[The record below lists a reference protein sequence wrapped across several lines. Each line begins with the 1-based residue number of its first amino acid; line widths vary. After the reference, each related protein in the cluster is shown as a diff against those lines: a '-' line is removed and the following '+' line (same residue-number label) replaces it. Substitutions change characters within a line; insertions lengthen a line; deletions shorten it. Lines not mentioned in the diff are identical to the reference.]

1 MYLWYMKAN
10 GRIDILN
17 APNHLTLYDV
27 PQSHTSTY
35 KDAMRG
41 NWENTPLSQ
50 AFFSVQNQQIL
61 QNGIR
66 AGVYKE
72 SNGKYIISEQSDNEL
87 KLIMRGI
94 FLEYSE
100 NRSTHITDQIR
111 NLNQRV
117 LTYCIPRV
125 LGEVK
130 GYMKYLHDASTLV
143 VPMTHPVHSSTD
155 KTLELKP
162 FF

>member
-1 MYLWYMKAN
+1 MFNMYMKAN

-27 PQSHTSTY
+27 PQNHTSTY

-41 NWENTPLSQ
+41 NWENTLLSQ
-50 AFFSVQNQQIL
+50 TFFSVQNQQIL

-94 FLEYSE
+94 FLERAE
-100 NRSTHITDQIR
+100 NKSTHITEQIR
-111 NLNQRV
+111 QLNQYV
-117 LTYCIPRV
+117 LSFAIPRV

-130 GYMKYLHDASTLV
+130 GYMKYLQDASTLV
-143 VPMTHPVHSSTD
+143 VPLSHPIQSSID

>member
-1 MYLWYMKAN
+1 MYVWYMKAN

-17 APNHLTLYDV
+17 APNHMTLYDV
-27 PQSHTSTY
+27 PQRHTSSYDGVMT
-35 KDAMRG
+35 G

-87 KLIMRGI
+87 KIIMRAL
-94 FLEYSE
+94 FLEYAQ
-100 NRSTHITDQIR
+100 NRSTHVTDQISD
-111 NLNQRV
+111 LNTRV
-117 LTYCIPRV
+117 LTYCVPRV
-125 LGEVK
+125 FGEVK

-143 VPMTHPVHSSTD
+143 VPMANPIHISND

>member
-1 MYLWYMKAN
+1 MKAN

-27 PQSHTSTY
+27 PQRHTSTY

-41 NWENTPLSQ
+41 NWENTVLSQ
-50 AFFSVQNQQIL
+50 AFFSVENQQIL

-94 FLEYSE
+94 FLERAQ
-100 NRSTHITDQIR
+100 NKSTSITDQIKE
-111 NLNQRV
+111 LNQYV
-117 LTYCIPRV
+117 LSFCIPRIF
-125 LGEVK
+125 GEVK
-130 GYMKYLHDASTLV
+130 GYMKYLQDASTLAI
-143 VPMTHPVHSSTD
+143 PMSHPIHSSSD